1 MSTPVFEVCASG
13 GGTLV
18 DTDVLKWFL
27 RGRSSAQ
34 QAIAQCRSLELSAV
48 TCMELVQRV
57 RNKSEL
63 RMLRRT
69 IRLSEWRV
77 LPLTEDVGHRAAMY
91 IEGYALS
98 DGLRVAD
105 ALIAASAVQSGAALM
120 TANTRHYECIPDIAL
135 EQYRP

>member
-1 MSTPVFEVCASG
+1 MFEVCASG

-18 DTDVLKWFL
+18 DTDVLIWFL
-27 RGRSSAQ
+27 RGQSSAQ
-34 QAIAQCRSLELSAV
+34 EAMAQCRSVELSAV
-48 TCMELVQRV
+48 TYMEIVQGV
-57 RNKSEL
+57 RDKNEL

-69 IRLSEWRV
+69 IRLSGWRV
-77 LPLTEDVGHRAAMY
+77 LPLAEDISHRATMY

-120 TANTRHYECIPDIAL
+120 TANSRHYKCIPDIVL